1 MLPAGKTVAAK
12 AAPLLGT
19 GSIPNRDPALPRD
32 GWLEAWYLPLAGYNP
47 CRFATRVQGCGFA
60 ASPRTPLALLASL
73 ALAPVG
79 ASRLVAV
86 RQALGVVASPLSLM
100 FRLSY

>member
-32 GWLEAWYLPLAGYNP
+32 GWLEALY
-47 CRFATRVQGCGFA
+47 
-60 ASPRTPLALLASL
+60 
-73 ALAPVG
+73 
-79 ASRLVAV
+79 SRLLVLQGSSLCAKPCG
-86 RQALGVVASPLSLM
+86 LLPLM
-100 FRLSY
+100 FRLFY